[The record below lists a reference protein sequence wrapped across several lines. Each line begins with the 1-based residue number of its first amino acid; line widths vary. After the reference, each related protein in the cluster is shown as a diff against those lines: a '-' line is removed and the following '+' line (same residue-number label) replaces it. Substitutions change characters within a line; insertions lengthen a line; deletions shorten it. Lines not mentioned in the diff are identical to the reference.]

1 MTDSNTV
8 RAVTL
13 CPILLV
19 QIIRNFDA
27 LGEAFR
33 FSTLNKTL
41 NLSDDLATDL
51 WPLTFGSAHWTLTSL
66 QRKRYLFVCIN
77 RRAEDNPKGCCAA
90 KNSEEVYRALKAEIA
105 ARGLAKLEARVCTS
119 SCLDQCATG
128 VTVLVEPDHFF
139 YGHVT
144 VADVP
149 EIVDGLVKGQP
160 VKRLVI
166 TADQ

>member
-1 MTDSNTV
+1 MQKENRWKRLD
-8 RAVTL
+8 
-13 CPILLV
+13 V
-19 QIIRNFDA
+19 QGMA
-27 LGEAFR
+27 A
-33 FSTLNKTL
+33 
-41 NLSDDLATDL
+41 DL
-51 WPLTFGSAHWTLTSL
+51 WPLTRGTAYSTLTFL

-90 KNSEEVYRALKAEIA
+90 KDSEQVYRALKAEVA

-139 YGHVT
+139 YGRVT
-144 VADVP
+144 VEDVP

-160 VKRLVI
+160 VKRLAV
-166 TADQ
+166 TAHEHEA